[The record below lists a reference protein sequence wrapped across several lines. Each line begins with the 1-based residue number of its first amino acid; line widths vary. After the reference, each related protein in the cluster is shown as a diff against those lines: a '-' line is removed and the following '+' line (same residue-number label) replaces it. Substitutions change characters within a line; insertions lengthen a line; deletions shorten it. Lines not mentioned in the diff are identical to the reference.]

1 MFSPLIF
8 WLWFAGLV
16 ILVGGL
22 FAARKAIWSA
32 GGLEKLVAMGPAFF
46 AAPLAAFGAE
56 HLLYARSISQIIPAW
71 IPAHMFWTYFVGCAL
86 ICGGAALALRRYPHL
101 AAALLGFMFVCF
113 VLMLH
118 IPNVAAH
125 PDNRIF
131 WALVFRD
138 LSFGGGAL
146 ALASIRIPALRIPAR
161 VFVAVALLFFA
172 AEHFL
177 HPEFAPG
184 VPLAKVTPDWF
195 PVRAFWGYLMG
206 AALLLSGATMLAG
219 RPRKYTRLAATLLG
233 LLIAV
238 MTLVLYLP
246 IFLTAADPA
255 LLEGVNYVFDTL
267 LLSGAVLL
275 VAAVL

>member
-1 MFSPLIF
+1 VFSPLIF

-16 ILVGGL
+16 ILVCGL
-22 FAARKAIWSA
+22 FTARKSIWSA

-46 AAPLAAFGAE
+46 ASPLAAFGTE
-56 HLLYARSISQIIPAW
+56 HLLYARSIASIIPAW
-71 IPAHMFWTYFVGCAL
+71 IPAHLFWTYFVGCAL
-86 ICGGAALALRRYPHL
+86 ICGGAALALRIYPHL
-101 AAALLGFMFVCF
+101 VAALLGFMFVCF
-113 VLMLH
+113 VLMIH
-118 IPNVAAH
+118 IPNVAAQ
-125 PDNRIF
+125 PNNRIF

-146 ALASIRIPALRIPAR
+146 ALASARIPALRIPAR
-161 VFVAVALLFFA
+161 LFVAVPLLFFA

-195 PVRAFWGYLMG
+195 PVRVFWGYLMG
-206 AALLLSGATMLAG
+206 AALLASGAAMLAG
-219 RPRKYTRLAATLLG
+219 KPRKYARLAATLLG
-233 LLIAV
+233 LLVTA

-246 IFLTAADPA
+246 IFVAAADPA
-255 LLEGVNYVFDTL
+255 LLEGLNYVFDTL
-267 LLSGAVLL
+267 LLAGAVLL